1 MLMYLKNSDYPL
13 QNAVSNR
20 NQFNICCEKI
30 KNHRGVYVSVPT
42 DMKIFYMHSEKAGLK
57 IYDYDEIRRGKF
69 K

>member
-42 DMKIFYMHSEKAGLK
+42 DMKIFYMHS
-57 IYDYDEIRRGKF
+57 KF
-69 K
+69 DTYK